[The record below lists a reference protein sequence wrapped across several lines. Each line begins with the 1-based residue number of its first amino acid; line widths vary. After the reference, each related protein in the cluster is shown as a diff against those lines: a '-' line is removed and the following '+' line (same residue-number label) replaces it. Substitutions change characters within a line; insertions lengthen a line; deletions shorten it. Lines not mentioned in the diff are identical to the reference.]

1 MRPIADDVWVRRML
15 EHGQRHELERAKR
28 AREALAARPGRRR
41 DRAGR
46 RPRKRG

>member
-1 MRPIADDVWVRRML
+1 MRPIEDDQWVRQVV
-15 EHGQRHELERAKR
+15 EHGLRTRTEHTRLL
-28 AREALAARPGRRR
+28 REAMVARPGRRR